1 MHITFLKLSFQ
12 TKRKN
17 LTTRRKVIIVMDSIV
32 LRVSN
37 RKLNRKER
45 SDAATGSI
53 YIYTRL
59 NIQTI
64 ANVSFESPAKFH
76 GLIFT
81 ILNSFPRFP
90 PEYLS
95 NIRIIPS
102 LVRNKIVIIRPRFC
116 FVLWQDISLKKK
128 KERRKTTI
136 ILFTRKREQGYN
148 TSAF

>member
-1 MHITFLKLSFQ
+1 MRITFLKLFFQ
-12 TKRKN
+12 TERKN

-37 RKLNRKER
+37 RKLKRKKR
-45 SDAATGSI
+45 SDAEAGSI
-53 YIYTRL
+53 YIFIRL

-95 NIRIIPS
+95 NIRIS

-116 FVLWQDISLKKK
+116 FVLSQDIPPKKK
-128 KERRKTTI
+128 KKTTKTTI
-136 ILFTRKREQGYN
+136 ILFIRKREQGYN

>member
-45 SDAATGSI
+45 SDAATGSIYI

-128 KERRKTTI
+128 KKE
-136 ILFTRKREQGYN
+136 RKRR
-148 TSAF
+148 